1 MKMNQRWLFH
11 SAAAEQTK
19 KPQIFTKK
27 AYFAQRNLFSRT
39 SKSHLLNFFY
49 WAAAQTC
56 LTFCLDTKSKQKN
69 QGSIL
74 SFPPDVGIIFA
85 CKIATFRVIFEQR
98 LSASRKVPAFC
109 FIKISR

>member
-1 MKMNQRWLFH
+1 LGSCPTFLSEAKPALLFIH
-11 SAAAEQTK
+11 FLIVFKGIHEVAS
-19 KPQIFTKK
+19 
-27 AYFAQRNLFSRT
+27 LS
-39 SKSHLLNFFY
+39 S
-49 WAAAQTC
+49 
-56 LTFCLDTKSKQKN
+56 LDTKSKQKN